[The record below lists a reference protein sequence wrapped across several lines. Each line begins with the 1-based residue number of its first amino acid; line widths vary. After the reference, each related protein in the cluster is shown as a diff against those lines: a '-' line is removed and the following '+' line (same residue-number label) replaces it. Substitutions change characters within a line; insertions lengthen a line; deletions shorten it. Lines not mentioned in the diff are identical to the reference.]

1 MAINAFGRGR
11 DSDYEGQSSSN
22 PSTSSSSS
30 ASGGL
35 TAFIDQGSEFEGKLS
50 FRDTVRID
58 GRFNGEITSENTLI
72 VGESG
77 EIDAEIR
84 SKTVVVSGTV
94 NGNVIAEAKVVLHKT
109 AKVNGD
115 IQTPSIVVEEGA
127 IITGKINMSGKSSQK
142 SAGLKAVD
150 AKSDA
155 NAKSNAN
162 AKSDASG
169 AQAHAAPTR
178 NSPSWPATV
187 RPGRLRDALDD
198 VSFPNAVRDMHAYL
212 LPGFRDLDRLV
223 VEFQPVERLIEI
235 RGVST
240 KMHGVSGANSL
251 RPRWAGSEIYRSS
264 RLWPFGPGARAPL
277 HG

>member
-11 DSDYEGQSSSN
+11 ESDYEGQSTSS
-22 PSTSSSSS
+22 PSASSSSS

-94 NGNVIAEAKVVLHKT
+94 NGNVIAEAKVVLHKS
-109 AKVNGD
+109 ARINGD

-127 IITGKINMSGKSSQK
+127 MITGKINMSATSNQK
-142 SAGLKAVD
+142 SAASIKAV
-150 AKSDA
+150 AVKSNS
-155 NAKSNAN
+155 NAKT
-162 AKSDASG
+162 DATEEAS
-169 AQAHAAPTR
+169 
-178 NSPSWPATV
+178 ATT
-187 RPGRLRDALDD
+187 G
-198 VSFPNAVRDMHAYL
+198 
-212 LPGFRDLDRLV
+212 
-223 VEFQPVERLIEI
+223 
-235 RGVST
+235 
-240 KMHGVSGANSL
+240 
-251 RPRWAGSEIYRSS
+251 
-264 RLWPFGPGARAPL
+264 
-277 HG
+277 

>member
-11 DSDYEGQSSSN
+11 EADYESQSNSS
-22 PSTSSSSS
+22 PSTTSSSA

-58 GRFNGEITSENTLI
+58 GRFHGEITSENTLI

-94 NGNVIAEAKVVLHKT
+94 NGNVIAEAKVVLHKS

-127 IITGKINMSGKSSQK
+127 MITGKINMGGKSSQK
-142 SAGLKAVD
+142 SSASLKAVESKTD
-150 AKSDA
+150 
-155 NAKSNAN
+155 AN

-169 AQAHAAPTR
+169 AQA
-178 NSPSWPATV
+178 
-187 RPGRLRDALDD
+187 
-198 VSFPNAVRDMHAYL
+198 
-212 LPGFRDLDRLV
+212 
-223 VEFQPVERLIEI
+223 
-235 RGVST
+235 
-240 KMHGVSGANSL
+240 
-251 RPRWAGSEIYRSS
+251 
-264 RLWPFGPGARAPL
+264 
-277 HG
+277 